1 MGGNHSFW
9 HLLVQLDMF
18 GYPISLYYH
27 DNSRRMKSMLGLI
40 ITAIVITLGTV
51 QVVDLANR
59 VGDPDYQKVLSTEFN
74 IQDIN

>member
-9 HLLVQLDMF
+9 HMLVQLDMF

-51 QVVDLANR
+51 QVVDSSKNNL
-59 VGDPDYQKVLSTEFN
+59 VSEIPQKMFYEK
-74 IQDIN
+74 